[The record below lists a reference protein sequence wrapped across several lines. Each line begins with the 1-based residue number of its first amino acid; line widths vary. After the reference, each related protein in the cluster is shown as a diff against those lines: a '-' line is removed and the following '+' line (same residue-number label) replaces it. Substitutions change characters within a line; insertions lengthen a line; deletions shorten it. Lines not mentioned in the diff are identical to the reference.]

1 MAHEED
7 SGFIMK
13 INFIFVFFFALF
25 MSLNGALYA
34 AQTNDSA
41 SFLEVFDNS
50 GDNLSNCSSNFLITP
65 LELLGEIQNGKH
77 LILIDVRGKKDF
89 AQFRINQSINI
100 PLYALKTKKF
110 LKNEKIILVN
120 KGFDSRLLVE
130 ECEKLRQAGFGNVLV
145 LDGGLKG
152 WRDAGG
158 RLEGDFFE
166 IQKLDNITPRQIAS
180 RSNVGCWLAVD
191 IATEKSIDNKS
202 YPETFI
208 HIPFTDN
215 EKAFIDQ
222 IRDLVTTYRDMHQP
236 NIVMMNASGDGYDQ
250 VKKLLR
256 ENEIRK
262 VFFLKGGV
270 KGLHE
275 FMKDHTAMLESK
287 EKRIKKCASCP

>member
-1 MAHEED
+1 
-7 SGFIMK
+7 MK
-13 INFIFVFFFALF
+13 IYFFFLFFLASF

-34 AQTNDSA
+34 SQTNDSA
-41 SFLEVFDNS
+41 SFGEVFDNS
-50 GDNLSNCSSNFLITP
+50 GENLSKCSSDFLVST

-77 LILIDVRGKKDF
+77 LIIIDVRGKKDF
-89 AQFRINQSINI
+89 AQFQINQSINI

-110 LKNEKIILVN
+110 LKSEKIILVN
-120 KGFDSRLLVE
+120 QGFDSRLLVE
-130 ECEKLRQAGFGNVLV
+130 ECEKLRQVGFDNVLV

-166 IQKLDNITPRQIAS
+166 IQKLDNITPRQIVS
-180 RSNVGCWLAVD
+180 HSNLGCRLAVD

-202 YPETFI
+202 YPEALI

-222 IRDLVTTYRDMHQP
+222 IRDLVTTDTDMHQP

-256 ENEIRK
+256 KNGLGK
-262 VFFLKGGV
+262 VFFLEGGV
-270 KGLHE
+270 KGLHA
-275 FMKDHTAMLESK
+275 FMRDHTAMLESK